1 MNTTTNHDEAARHE
15 NPANEETRDP
25 NAAPDA
31 TARAIDDLLDSAVEL
46 GTVWVRYGLEVGRL
60 ALRTQSAW
68 LKGVSQLLE
77 HVADAIET
85 PKHAAST
92 TTPPETNTRN

>member
-1 MNTTTNHDEAARHE
+1 MNTTTNHEEAARHDNASTE
-15 NPANEETRDP
+15 NSRDP
-25 NAAPDA
+25 NAATDK
-31 TARAIDDLLDSAVEL
+31 TARAIDDLLASAVGL

-68 LKGVSQLLE
+68 MKGVSQLLE

-85 PKHAAST
+85 PKTAAHSESDT
-92 TTPPETNTRN
+92 DARN